1 MVPPG
6 WMGAYDI
13 ENKRAPARPL
23 RIRSLIKTVIV
34 ESPSSWR

>member
-1 MVPPG
+1 MVSPD

-13 ENKRAPARPL
+13 ENKRARARSLP
-23 RIRSLIKTVIV
+23 IRSLIKTVIV